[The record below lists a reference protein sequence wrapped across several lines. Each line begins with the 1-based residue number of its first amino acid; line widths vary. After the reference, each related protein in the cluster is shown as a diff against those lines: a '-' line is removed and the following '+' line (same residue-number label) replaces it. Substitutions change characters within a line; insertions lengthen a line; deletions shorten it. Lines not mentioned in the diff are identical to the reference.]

1 MFEEILD
8 LFLGEFFGLFSGGT
22 PDILTSITLLLVAI
36 LRNRILIKIAIKKIT
51 KTENQKMFK
60 QEETPVLDTK
70 QLFKQTAWKSL
81 VCWILA
87 LIPASWIAFLLTSI
101 EVRIEIQRSAYQGRG
116 GLGVFLVI
124 PLFASVNL
132 SIAWGVMIYFFN
144 KKWTLSEVNLTLE
157 EKKKFSRQLAY
168 FSFPHVIVAPFF
180 ILYILFPT
188 SAVFS
193 GITYCFYRL
202 CKNEPVWRKS

>member
-1 MFEEILD
+1 MFEEILG
-8 LFLGEFFGLFSGGT
+8 LFLGET
-22 PDILTSITLLLVAI
+22 PDLLTSITLLLVAI
-36 LRNRILIKIAIKKIT
+36 LRNLTLLRIVIKKTT

-157 EKKKFSRQLAY
+157 QKKKISRYLAF
-168 FSFPHVIVAPFF
+168 FSFPHVIIRPLVILSTIPILLMLAFITF
-180 ILYILFPT
+180 ILYLK
-188 SAVFS
+188 FS
-193 GITYCFYRL
+193 
-202 CKNEPVWRKS
+202 VWRKS

>member
-1 MFEEILD
+1 MFKGISALDSEEVIITLI
-8 LFLGEFFGLFSGGT
+8 F
-22 PDILTSITLLLVAI
+22 ITLLLIWIFRKLPHIGEGVIATLVPIAI
-36 LRNRILIKIAIKKIT
+36 LLVCILWNRILIKIAIKKIT

-60 QEETPVLDTK
+60 QEETPVLDA
-70 QLFKQTAWKSL
+70 QELFKQTAWKSI
-81 VCWILA
+81 VYWILA

-157 EKKKFSRQLAY
+157 QKKKISRYLAY
-168 FSFPHVIVAPFF
+168 FSFPHVIIRPLIVLIIVLSIIGS
-180 ILYILFPT
+180 ILD
-188 SAVFS
+188 
-193 GITYCFYRL
+193 
-202 CKNEPVWRKS
+202 